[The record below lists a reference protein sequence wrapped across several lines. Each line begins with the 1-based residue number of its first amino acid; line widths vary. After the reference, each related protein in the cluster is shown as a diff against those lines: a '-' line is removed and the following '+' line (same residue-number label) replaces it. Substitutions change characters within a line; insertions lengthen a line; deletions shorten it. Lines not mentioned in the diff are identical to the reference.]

1 MLVLKSV
8 RTLERS
14 PVSSFRILRLLIP
27 AFILAFEE
35 MVNGK
40 IRTENLRVDLITNC
54 QEYLILE
61 TKPCQGIVKNFG
73 SLSLIL
79 DKYL

>member
-1 MLVLKSV
+1 L
-8 RTLERS
+8 
-14 PVSSFRILRLLIP
+14 P
-27 AFILAFEE
+27 FEE

-79 DKYL
+79 DKYP